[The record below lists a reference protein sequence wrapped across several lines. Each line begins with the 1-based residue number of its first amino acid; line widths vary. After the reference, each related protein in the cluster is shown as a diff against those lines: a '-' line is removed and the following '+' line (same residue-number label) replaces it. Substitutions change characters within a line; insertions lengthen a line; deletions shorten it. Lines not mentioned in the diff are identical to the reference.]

1 MFHSY
6 VSLLEG
12 INLLL
17 PFFFAA
23 ANPVALCSPVNLIV
37 ASFHHSLAALKS
49 RPDAVRK
56 TQGRTEVAALI
67 NHPAPHF
74 LVIMQYATKKM
85 SIDLLVGGLEHF
97 LFSIIYGIILPI
109 DQYFS
114 RWLKPPTSLYED
126 GYSPI

>member
-23 ANPVALCSPVNLIV
+23 ANPVALCPPVNLIV

-85 SIDLLVGGLEHF
+85 SIDLLF
-97 LFSIIYGIILPI
+97 
-109 DQYFS
+109 YF
-114 RWLKPPTSLYED
+114 P
-126 GYSPI
+126 